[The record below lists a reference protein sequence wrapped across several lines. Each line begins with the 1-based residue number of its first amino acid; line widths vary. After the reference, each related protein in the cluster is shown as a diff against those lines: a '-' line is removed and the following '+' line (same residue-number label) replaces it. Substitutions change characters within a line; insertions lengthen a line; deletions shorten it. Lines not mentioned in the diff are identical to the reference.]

1 MWHKGLIF
9 KLQCNGISGN
19 LLSFLE
25 SYLNDR
31 HQRVVLNGVQSN
43 WVRLNAGVPQR
54 SVLGPLLFLVYINDL
69 TDNISSNMKLYADDS
84 SLFARVSGVDS
95 THSQIEN
102 DLVTI
107 AAWANQWK
115 MLFNPDITKQAV
127 EVIFSVKNKK
137 PIHPEL
143 ILMEYLWQGK
153 ILLSI

>member
-43 WVRLNAGVPQR
+43 WVKLNADVPQG

-84 SLFARVSGVDS
+84 SLFARVSGIDRQY
-95 THSQIEN
+95 T
-102 DLVTI
+102 
-107 AAWANQWK
+107 
-115 MLFNPDITKQAV
+115 TK
-127 EVIFSVKNKK
+127 
-137 PIHPEL
+137 
-143 ILMEYLWQGK
+143 
-153 ILLSI
+153 